1 MNNAILN
8 QEGLT
13 TAEDDE
19 QEDNEEVGI
28 AYLFIRG
35 RGGCWRNV
43 T

>member
-19 QEDNEEVGI
+19 YKEEEVGWL
-28 AYLFIRG
+28 LFHS
-35 RGGCWRNV
+35 
-43 T
+43 